1 MIFWREQFRIDSSH
15 GFLPSDT
22 RGASGANRIV
32 RTVHS
37 EAYEQHVVRLLNR
50 IASYRVGAIVLN
62 RVATI
67 GRPIRIVPRVNLHHR
82 VAQPPAAISFGNQND
97 RIARG
102 VRGREGEN
110 GDVDTG
116 RDGTGRGAEAGIV
129 IFSPGA
135 RLTAAQA
142 VVYSEDSALVHEIVH
157 VIRALSGHEDGRGI
171 GTHFHNIEEFSAI
184 LVEDIYRSS
193 TGRHWLRESHRA
205 QNIGPFDDRTRA
217 GAENVNDLFRRIYA
231 KPLALFRRQEPA
243 LSAALGTVEARFN
256 PLRA

>member
-1 MIFWREQFRIDSSH
+1 MIVWREQFRIDSSH
-15 GFLPSDT
+15 GFLPADT
-22 RGASGANRIV
+22 RGVSGANRVV
-32 RTVHS
+32 RSVHS

-50 IASYRVGAIVLN
+50 IASCRVGTIVLN
-62 RVATI
+62 RVAAI
-67 GRPIRIVPRVNLHHR
+67 GRPIRIVPRVDLRHR
-82 VAQPPAAISFGNQND
+82 VAQTPAALGFGNQTD

-102 VRGREGEN
+102 IRGREGEN
-110 GDVDTG
+110 GEVDSG
-116 RDGTGRGAEAGIV
+116 RDGTGRGANVGIV

-205 QNIGPFDDRTRA
+205 QNVGPFDDRTRV
-217 GAENVNDLFRRIYA
+217 GGENVNDLFRRIYA
-231 KPLALFRRQEPA
+231 KPLALFRRQEPELTA
-243 LSAALGTVEARFN
+243 GLATVQARFN
-256 PLRA
+256 PLRT